1 MYNTKI
7 RTSFMSNNLA
17 VYYKIP
23 LQKLISRDH
32 NKNIQY
38 IRQNYGQLGVDILEN
53 KKTPSILN
61 PKDTTKFSKL
71 INRIKQFFGFIGKE
85 DYEESDSLYKVMFKY
100 LYNNKCG
107 KESDIE
113 NVFGKKGMEMLDV
126 FKRTGY
132 VE

>member
-1 MYNTKI
+1 
-7 RTSFMSNNLA
+7 MSNNLA

-38 IRQNYGQLGVDILEN
+38 IRQNYGQLGVDIFEN

-71 INRIKQFFGFIGKE
+71 INWIKQFFGFIGKE

-100 LYNNKCG
+100 LCNNKCG